1 MKVKQAAVATVLG
14 MVSFFGVS
22 EVAHADSIYTVKSGD
37 TLSGILMQTKKSLNS
52 MNQVAADNDIADV
65 NLIYAGQKL
74 VFKDDGQVAVASQ
87 SQVQNNPEVNTVQ
100 QAVAD
105 SQEQTSSQNNQSAQT
120 VQATRSPYYKT
131 APATPSN
138 SDAAARDW
146 IAVRES
152 GGSYSAANGNYIGK
166 YQLSA
171 SYLNGDYS
179 PANQERVANNY
190 VVSRYGSWTAAQQF
204 WQSHGWY

>member
-22 EVAHADSIYTVKSGD
+22 EVAHADSIYTVKPGD

-105 SQEQTSSQNNQSAQT
+105 SQEQTSTQNNQSAQT

>member
-22 EVAHADSIYTVKSGD
+22 EVAHADSIYTVKPGD

-105 SQEQTSSQNNQSAQT
+105 SQEQTSSQNNQSAQM

>member
-22 EVAHADSIYTVKSGD
+22 EVAHADSIYTVKPGD

-131 APATPSN
+131 APAMPSN

>member
-22 EVAHADSIYTVKSGD
+22 EVAHADSIYTVKPGD

-52 MNQVAADNDIADV
+52 MNQVAADNNIADV

>member
-22 EVAHADSIYTVKSGD
+22 EVAHADSIYTVKPGD

-52 MNQVAADNDIADV
+52 MNQVAADNNIADV

-105 SQEQTSSQNNQSAQT
+105 SQEQTSAQNNQSAQT
-120 VQATRSPYYKT
+120 VQATRSLYYTT

>member
-22 EVAHADSIYTVKSGD
+22 EVAHADSIYTVKPGD